1 MRLRYRLGQLRDNL
15 TAGPLSAAARRK
27 VVAALSPGELALFD
41 RFSLADQWHS
51 YRVLCD
57 LRRAGYNDPD
67 LVTAALLHD
76 VGKTRYPLSAWDR
89 TLIVLGAVLFPRRSV
104 AWGQGRVDSWRR
116 PFVVRARHPQWG
128 AEMAVAVGVGP
139 VAVELIGRHQDKL
152 AKAPGELTEL
162 LRALQWAD
170 DRN

>member
-1 MRLRYRLGQLRDNL
+1 MGLRYRLRQLWSNL
-15 TAGPLSAAARRK
+15 TAGPLSDAARRE
-27 VVAALSPGELALFD
+27 VDAALSPAERALFD
-41 RFSLADQWHS
+41 DFSAADQWHS

-57 LRRAGYNDPD
+57 LRRAGYNNAD
-67 LVTAALLHD
+67 LWAAALLHD
-76 VGKTRYPLSAWDR
+76 VGKTRFPLSAWDR

-162 LRALQWAD
+162 LRALQWGD